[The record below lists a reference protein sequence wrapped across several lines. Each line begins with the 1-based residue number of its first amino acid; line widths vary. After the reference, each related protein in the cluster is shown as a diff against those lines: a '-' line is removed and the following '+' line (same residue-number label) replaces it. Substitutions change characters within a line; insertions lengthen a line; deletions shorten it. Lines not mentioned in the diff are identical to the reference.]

1 MRKNWLELLDII
13 GLNKNTNKIE
23 VNMDLL
29 EQTQTAQ
36 IDLTPAAA
44 DAVQELLAKR
54 DLGELALRVFV
65 SGGGCSGFQY
75 GMALEDNI
83 RETDIVSEQHG
94 VKLVID
100 DVSIN
105 YLDGAKVDFVDEIM
119 GSGFKIENPNAVST
133 CGCGSSFKTSDDQ
146 AAANTGGGCNC

>member
-1 MRKNWLELLDII
+1 
-13 GLNKNTNKIE
+13 
-23 VNMDLL
+23 MDLI

-36 IDLTPAAA
+36 INLTAAAA
-44 DAVQELLAKR
+44 DAVQELLVKR
-54 DLGELALRVFV
+54 DQSDLALRVFV

-83 RETDIVSEQHG
+83 RETDIVTEQHG

-100 DVSIN
+100 DISIK
-105 YLDGAKVDFVDEIM
+105 YLDGATVDYVDEVM

-133 CGCGSSFKTSDDQ
+133 CGCGSSFKTDGDPSAN
-146 AAANTGGGCNC
+146 AAGGCSC

>member
-1 MRKNWLELLDII
+1 
-13 GLNKNTNKIE
+13 
-23 VNMDLL
+23 MDLI

-36 IDLTPAAA
+36 INLTEAAA
-44 DAVQELLAKR
+44 TAVQDLLKKRELG
-54 DLGELALRVFV
+54 DLALRVFV

-83 RETDIVSEQHG
+83 RDTDIVAEQHG

-100 DVSIN
+100 EISIN
-105 YLDGAKVDFVDEIM
+105 YLDGATVDYVDEIM

-133 CGCGSSFKTSDDQ
+133 CGCGSSFKTSGGP
-146 AAANTGGGCNC
+146 ASNSAGGCSC

>member
-1 MRKNWLELLDII
+1 
-13 GLNKNTNKIE
+13 
-23 VNMDLL
+23 MDLM

-36 IDLTPAAA
+36 ITLTSAAA

-54 DLGELALRVFV
+54 ELNDLALRVFV

-83 RETDIVSEQHG
+83 RETDIITEQHG
-94 VKLVID
+94 VRLVID

-105 YLDGAKVDFVDEIM
+105 YLDGATVDYVDEVM

-133 CGCGSSFKTSDDQ
+133 CGCGSSFKTDGEPTAN
-146 AAANTGGGCNC
+146 AAGGCSC